1 MKRMLINASHTEEV
15 RVAMVDGQKLYDLDI
30 ENRTREQKKA
40 NIYKGKITRVEP
52 SLEAAFVDYGADRH
66 GFLPLKEISREYFK
80 GKSSDGG
87 RVNIKD
93 AIREG
98 QEIFVQ
104 VEKEERGSK
113 GAALTTFI
121 SLAGRYLVLMPNN
134 PRAGGISRRIEGEER
149 ADLREAMRG
158 LDIPE
163 GMGAIVRTAGIGRAT
178 EELQWDLDYLLQLW
192 NTIEAEAEG
201 AKAPHFLFQE
211 SNVIVRA
218 IRDYL
223 RQDVGEVIVDS
234 QDAYNLAAA
243 FIGTVMP
250 DFTNKVKFYQEQ
262 IPLFNRYQIENQ
274 IETAFQR
281 EVSLPSGG
289 SIVIDITEAMVSID
303 INSARATK
311 GGDIEETAFNT
322 NKEAAEEV
330 ARQLRLRDVGGLIV
344 IDFIDMLNTRHQKEV
359 ENTIRDALKIDR
371 ARVQVGRISRFGLL
385 EMSRQRLRPSLEET
399 MSKICPRCKGQGTIR
414 GTRSLALSILRL
426 IEEEA
431 QKEFSKEIR
440 AIVPVSVATFLL
452 NEKRSEIADI
462 ESRNKI
468 NIVVLPNTQMETPHF
483 EVVRIRA
490 QDDDESD
497 GEFSYKLAHELSSK
511 EPEQDLERSS
521 APLPIS
527 EPAVKTL
534 VPSTPAPIMPEK
546 TAPVAPVAAKTEKPG
561 LLKRIW
567 GSIFGTDSSAEE
579 KKAEEEKKARPSG
592 SNSRRGGQSQDSRN
606 RQGNRRPNNR
616 NRNRNRNEGR
626 NENPRDGERTETEA
640 KSADKSSDRSSDRS
654 SDKAAQGRG
663 RNEQSRPATK
673 PEAREQKVDTATTA
687 PQTADKSS
695 EAGEGAELK
704 KRPNDKRRGPRR
716 RRQRQ
721 DVPTNVAEQTSADI
735 AIETPI
741 VATAA
746 VAAEATPVVATEAP
760 VTSLA
765 TDTTDAAVEATETK
779 PARKRPA
786 RRRKPKA
793 ETVEG
798 AETAP
803 TEATTAAPVVA
814 ETQDSAA
821 ASEEKPAPKPRARR
835 KAPAKPKKV
844 EADSASSEAASEATA
859 VPTKTEA
866 PIKAEA
872 PIKSEVPATVE
883 ATAPVEKPKAPE
895 KAPAEAA
902 AKTEAKAAAKPAES
916 GTARASND
924 PRFKPKPVSDVK
936 VSTERVE
943 KPAAVALDT
952 SKPAP
957 TAVPKAPVA
966 RASNDPRKNR
976 ATQATKAD
984 SAPLDAGT
992 AKESDEKGPQA

>member
-1 MKRMLINASHTEEV
+1 MKRMLINASHPEEV

-80 GKSSDGG
+80 KKSSDGG
-87 RVNIKD
+87 RAKIQD
-93 AIREG
+93 AIKEG
-98 QEIFVQ
+98 QEVLVQ

-134 PRAGGISRRIEGEER
+134 PRAGGISRRIEGDER
-149 ADLREAMRG
+149 AELREAMRG
-158 LDIPE
+158 LNIPE

-192 NTIEAEAEG
+192 NTINDEAAD

-234 QDAYNLAAA
+234 EDAFNLAAA

-250 DFTNKVKFYQEQ
+250 DFSNKVKLYKDQ

-274 IETAFQR
+274 IETAFCR

-289 SIVIDITEAMVSID
+289 SIVIDVTEAMVSVD

-322 NKEAAEEV
+322 NKEAAEEI

-344 IDFIDMLNTRHQKEV
+344 IDFIDMLNSRHQKEV
-359 ENTIRDALKIDR
+359 ENKTRDALKIDR

-399 MSKICPRCKGQGTIR
+399 MSKVCPRCKGQGTIR

-452 NEKRSEIADI
+452 NEKRSEISDI
-462 ESRNKI
+462 EGRNKI
-468 NIVVLPNTQMETPHF
+468 NVVVLPNTQMETPHF
-483 EVVRIRA
+483 EVVRLRT
-490 QDDDESD
+490 QDEDESAD
-497 GEFSYKLAHELSSK
+497 FSYKLAHDLSHS
-511 EPEQDLERSS
+511 EPEQELESSS

-527 EPAVKTL
+527 QPAVKTL
-534 VPSTPAPIMPEK
+534 VPNTPAPK
-546 TAPVAPVAAKTEKPG
+546 VAPKAPAPAAKADKKPG
-561 LLKRIW
+561 LFKRIW
-567 GSIFGTDSSAEE
+567 DSLFGGE
-579 KKAEEEKKARPSG
+579 KKDSKTARKGQTRTGSG
-592 SNSRRGGQSQDSRN
+592 NSNRRRGAQDNRN

-616 NRNRNRNEGR
+616 NRNDNQ
-626 NENPRDGERTETEA
+626 RDGERTNNRQKNNKQT
-640 KSADKSSDRSSDRS
+640 DNRSN
-654 SDKAAQGRG
+654 KG
-663 RNEQSRPATK
+663 RNEQQKPAATENANNQANENSQTANQR
-673 PEAREQKVDTATTA
+673 PEADSNQ
-687 PQTADKSS
+687 
-695 EAGEGAELK
+695 LK

-721 DVPTNVAEQTSADI
+721 EVPADVLDQTAVTAEVVTD
-735 AIETPI
+735 
-741 VATAA
+741 AT
-746 VAAEATPVVATEAP
+746 VAP
-760 VTSLA
+760 VESPAVETA
-765 TDTTDAAVEATETK
+765 TDTAAEKPKRKRAPRKPKPKADAVETVTDTTATETTTADAKDDSTEAKSEDK
-779 PARKRPA
+779 PARKTRS
-786 RRRKPKA
+786 RRKPAAKPADSAEKA
-793 ETVEG
+793 EAKPESSDAKVAESTPAKSAEEPKAEETKVEEPKPKAPMKKAAPKAKPATLKSDDKPTEG
-798 AETAP
+798 AAVRASNDPRKKPKPVSEVKVSTERRTAEKPKTQETVA
-803 TEATTAAPVVA
+803 AAPVV
-814 ETQDSAA
+814 T
-821 ASEEKPAPKPRARR
+821 EKSK
-835 KAPAKPKKV
+835 
-844 EADSASSEAASEATA
+844 
-859 VPTKTEA
+859 
-866 PIKAEA
+866 
-872 PIKSEVPATVE
+872 
-883 ATAPVEKPKAPE
+883 
-895 KAPAEAA
+895 
-902 AKTEAKAAAKPAES
+902 
-916 GTARASND
+916 TARASND
-924 PRFKPKPVSDVK
+924 PRKK
-936 VSTERVE
+936 RNVE
-943 KPAAVALDT
+943 K
-952 SKPAP
+952 SE
-957 TAVPKAPVA
+957 
-966 RASNDPRKNR
+966 ASPSV
-976 ATQATKAD
+976 D
-984 SAPLDAGT
+984 SGS
-992 AKESDEKGPQA
+992 AKESNENTSKE

>member
-1 MKRMLINASHTEEV
+1 MKRMLINASHPEEV

-80 GKSSDGG
+80 KKSSDGG
-87 RVNIKD
+87 RARIQD
-93 AIREG
+93 AIKEG
-98 QEIFVQ
+98 QEVLVQ

-134 PRAGGISRRIEGEER
+134 PRAGGISRRIEGDER
-149 ADLREAMRG
+149 AELREAMRG
-158 LDIPE
+158 LEIPE

-192 NTIEAEAEG
+192 NTINDEAVE

-234 QDAYNLAAA
+234 EDAYNLAAA

-250 DFTNKVKFYQEQ
+250 DFSNKVKLYKDQ

-274 IETAFQR
+274 IETAFCR

-289 SIVIDITEAMVSID
+289 SIVIDVTEAMVSVD

-322 NKEAAEEV
+322 NKEAAEEI

-344 IDFIDMLNTRHQKEV
+344 IDFIDMLNSRHQKEV
-359 ENTIRDALKIDR
+359 ENKTRDALKIDR

-399 MSKICPRCKGQGTIR
+399 MSKVCPRCKGQGTIR

-452 NEKRSEIADI
+452 NEKRSEISEI
-462 ESRNKI
+462 EGRNKI
-468 NIVVLPNTQMETPHF
+468 NVVVLPNTQMETPHF
-483 EVVRIRA
+483 EVVRLRT
-490 QDDDESD
+490 QDEDESTD
-497 GEFSYKLAHELSSK
+497 FSYKLAHDLSHSDPAQELESA
-511 EPEQDLERSS
+511 S

-527 EPAVKTL
+527 QPAVKTL
-534 VPSTPAPIMPEK
+534 VPNTPAPK
-546 TAPVAPVAAKTEKPG
+546 VAPKAAAPAAKAPEKPG
-561 LLKRIW
+561 LLKRLW
-567 GSIFGTDSSAEE
+567 DSLFGDKKTETKTDHKGQKRTGSGN
-579 KKAEEEKKARPSG
+579 
-592 SNSRRGGQSQDSRN
+592 SNRRRGGQDSRN

-616 NRNRNRNEGR
+616 NRNDNE
-626 NENPRDGERTETEA
+626 RDGERTNNRQ
-640 KSADKSSDRSSDRS
+640 KNNKSSDNRAN
-654 SDKAAQGRG
+654 KG
-663 RNEQSRPATK
+663 RNEQPQTTAATDSTPQAK
-673 PEAREQKVDTATTA
+673 ENSQAPNQRPEADGNQ
-687 PQTADKSS
+687 
-695 EAGEGAELK
+695 LK

-721 DVPTNVAEQTSADI
+721 DVPAEVLDQTAVT
-735 AIETPI
+735 AEATTE
-741 VATAA
+741 ATAA
-746 VAAEATPVVATEAP
+746 PVESPAVETAAEKPADKPKRKRAP
-760 VTSLA
+760 RKPKPKADAVETA
-765 TDTTDAAVEATETK
+765 TDTAVSETAATELKGEIADTAKSEDK
-779 PARKRPA
+779 PARKSRP
-786 RRRKPKA
+786 RRKPVVDTAAA
-793 ETVEG
+793 ESSSAEKSS
-798 AETAP
+798 AETA
-803 TEATTAAPVVA
+803 EAVKEKAAPK
-814 ETQDSAA
+814 EEPAA
-821 ASEEKPAPKPRARR
+821 VKTD
-835 KAPAKPKKV
+835 AKPSG
-844 EADSASSEAASEATA
+844 EA
-859 VPTKTEA
+859 
-866 PIKAEA
+866 
-872 PIKSEVPATVE
+872 EV
-883 ATAPVEKPKAPE
+883 
-895 KAPAEAA
+895 
-902 AKTEAKAAAKPAES
+902 
-916 GTARASND
+916 RASND
-924 PRFKPKPVSDVK
+924 PRKKPKPISAVE
-936 VSTERVE
+936 VSTERR
-943 KPAAVALDT
+943 KPEQPKPLDT
-952 SKPAP
+952 SAPAP
-957 TAVPKAPVA
+957 AATEKPKVA
-966 RASNDPRKNR
+966 RASNDPRKKRNAEKSDTTPSVDR
-976 ATQATKAD
+976 G
-984 SAPLDAGT
+984 SANKNSENT
-992 AKESDEKGPQA
+992 SNE

>member
-80 GKSSDGG
+80 GKSTDGG

-322 NKEAAEEV
+322 NKEAAEEI

-344 IDFIDMLNTRHQKEV
+344 IDFIDMLNARHQKEV

-546 TAPVAPVAAKTEKPG
+546 VAPVAPAAVKTAKPG
-561 LLKRIW
+561 LLKRLW
-567 GSIFGTDSSAEE
+567 TSIVGGNSAED
-579 KKAEEEKKARPSG
+579 KKAEEDKKAAPSG
-592 SNSRRGGQSQDSRN
+592 SDSRRSGQSQDSRN

-616 NRNRNRNEGR
+616 NRNRNRNDST
-626 NENPRDGERTETEA
+626 RDGERTETQA
-640 KSADKSSDRSSDRS
+640 KSADKP
-654 SDKAAQGRG
+654 AQGRG
-663 RNEQSRPATK
+663 RNEQTRPAAK
-673 PEAREQKVDTATTA
+673 PETREQKTETVTTA
-687 PQTADKSS
+687 PQTADKSP

-721 DVPTNVAEQTSADI
+721 DVPTDVAQQTATDI
-735 AIETPI
+735 AVE
-741 VATAA
+741 
-746 VAAEATPVVATEAP
+746 TPVVTAEPTPAVVTEAA
-760 VTSLA
+760 A
-765 TDTTDAAVEATETK
+765 TVITDAAVETTETK
-779 PARKRPA
+779 PPARKRPA

-798 AETAP
+798 TETAS
-803 TEATTAAPVVA
+803 TEAAPAAPVTA
-814 ETQDSAA
+814 ETQDSAV

-844 EADSASSEAASEATA
+844 EADTASSAATDEATTA
-859 VPTKTEA
+859 PANTEA
-866 PIKAEA
+866 PKPAEA
-872 PIKSEVPATVE
+872 P
-883 ATAPVEKPKAPE
+883 APVEQPKAAPT
-895 KAPAEAA
+895 APAEVA
-902 AKTEAKAAAKPAES
+902 EAPAPKAEVKVAAKPAES

-943 KPAAVALDT
+943 KPAAAALDT
-952 SKPAP
+952 STPAP
-957 TAVPKAPVA
+957 TAAPKAPVA
-966 RASNDPRKNR
+966 RASNDPRKKR
-976 ATQATKAD
+976 AAQPTKAD
-984 SAPLDAGT
+984 SAPVDTST

>member
-158 LDIPE
+158 LNIPE

-274 IETAFQR
+274 IETAFRR

-303 INSARATK
+303 INSARATR

-344 IDFIDMLNTRHQKEV
+344 IDFIDMLNARHQKEV

-546 TAPVAPVAAKTEKPG
+546 AAPAAPVAAKIEKPG

-567 GSIFGTDSSAEE
+567 ESIFGTDTSAKE

-626 NENPRDGERTETEA
+626 NETTRDGEPTETQA
-640 KSADKSSDRSSDRS
+640 KSADKP
-654 SDKAAQGRG
+654 AQGRG
-663 RNEQSRPATK
+663 RNGQSRPATK
-673 PEAREQKVDTATTA
+673 PEAREQKVDTQTTA
-687 PQTADKSS
+687 PQTADKSP
-695 EAGEGAELK
+695 EAGEGGELK

-721 DVPTNVAEQTSADI
+721 DVPTDVAEQTSAGI
-735 AIETPI
+735 AIETPVI
-741 VATAA
+741 AAAA
-746 VAAEATPVVATEAP
+746 VAAEETPTVATEVP
-760 VTSLA
+760 VTSVA

-798 AETAP
+798 NVTVP
-803 TEATTAAPVVA
+803 TEAAPAVT
-814 ETQDSAA
+814 ETQDPAA
-821 ASEEKPAPKPRARR
+821 ASEEKPAPKPRTRR

-844 EADSASSEAASEATA
+844 EADSAPSEAASEATA
-859 VPTKTEA
+859 A
-866 PIKAEA
+866 PAKAEA
-872 PIKSEVPATVE
+872 PIKTE
-883 ATAPVEKPKAPE
+883 APIAPEAAAPVEKAKATETAPAQTAAKDAPKAE
-895 KAPAEAA
+895 
-902 AKTEAKAAAKPAES
+902 AKTAAKPAES
-916 GTARASND
+916 ASARASND

-936 VSTERVE
+936 VSTARVE

-952 SKPAP
+952 SKPVL
-957 TAVPKAPVA
+957 TAAPKAPAA
-966 RASNDPRKNR
+966 RASNDPRKKR

-984 SAPLDAGT
+984 SAPLDTGT

>member
-158 LDIPE
+158 LNIPE

-274 IETAFQR
+274 IETAFRR

-303 INSARATK
+303 INSARATR

-344 IDFIDMLNTRHQKEV
+344 IDFIDMLNARHQKEV

-534 VPSTPAPIMPEK
+534 APSTPAPTMPEK
-546 TAPVAPVAAKTEKPG
+546 AAPAAAVATKTTKPG

-567 GSIFGTDSSAEE
+567 GSIFGTDTSAEE

-592 SNSRRGGQSQDSRN
+592 SNRRGGQSQDSRN

-616 NRNRNRNEGR
+616 NRNRNRNE
-626 NENPRDGERTETEA
+626 NPRDGDRTETQA
-640 KSADKSSDRSSDRS
+640 KSADKSSERS
-654 SDKAAQGRG
+654 SDKPAQGRG
-663 RNEQSRPATK
+663 RNGQSRPAAK
-673 PEAREQKVDTATTA
+673 SEAREQKADAASTA
-687 PQTADKSS
+687 PQTADKSP
-695 EAGEGAELK
+695 EAGEGGELK

-721 DVPTNVAEQTSADI
+721 DVPANVVEQVSADI
-735 AIETPI
+735 AIETPA

-746 VAAEATPVVATEAP
+746 VVAEETPAVATEAP
-760 VTSLA
+760 VTNVAS
-765 TDTTDAAVEATETK
+765 DTTDAAVDATETK

-793 ETVEG
+793 ETLEG

-803 TEATTAAPVVA
+803 TEAAPAVA
-814 ETQDSAA
+814 ETQDPAA

-844 EADSASSEAASEATA
+844 EADSAPSEAAGEATA
-859 VPTKTEA
+859 APVQAEA

-872 PIKSEVPATVE
+872 PIMAEAPIATQAPAPAE
-883 ATAPVEKPKAPE
+883 ATAPVAKAKATE
-895 KAPAEAA
+895 KAPAEIA
-902 AKTEAKAAAKPAES
+902 AKDAPKAEAKTVAKSAKS
-916 GTARASND
+916 GSARASND

-936 VSTERVE
+936 VSTARVE

-952 SKPAP
+952 SKPVL
-957 TAVPKAPVA
+957 TAVPKAPAA
-966 RASNDPRKNR
+966 RASNDPRKKR
-976 ATQATKAD
+976 ASQTNKAD
-984 SAPLDAGT
+984 SASLDTGA
-992 AKESDEKGPQA
+992 AKESDEKGPQE